1 MLSEL
6 EGLSFKKLKCVFCRK
21 LNIKAD
27 DKKRDRSSRFLI
39 VSLTTIELCFAVLSF
54 GLNH

>member
-21 LNIKAD
+21 LNIKED
-27 DKKRDRSSRFLI
+27 DKNATDRRVF
-39 VSLTTIELCFAVLSF
+39 
-54 GLNH
+54 

>member
-27 DKKRDRSSRFLI
+27 DKNATDRRVFLI